1 MKKSKE
7 TINLIVMLLGM
18 MCLTTKAAT
27 ASSDSLTV
35 DEMKAMFYQRYI
47 NGVRPK
53 SLDEYDLLKRDTHT
67 KDSMYF
73 CYLVNN
79 EVLKNPKGIRLPV
92 SEYVFYRDTL
102 CWVKPRQGMPGKEFE
117 QLAQKLQK
125 KYGRIHVNDTLTVV
139 PAKWMTGSITF
150 ISDFPEE
157 YATTVFSSMAYRKE
171 VINGV
176 VKDYNYIGMDL
187 GNRELFRE
195 LHFIVRG
202 NDGYYPNK
210 SRIMVHIEEKFN
222 TPREIIMS
230 ERQLTYKRLF
240 VLFGRD
246 LNRACL
252 KKPEDYGFSQPKFYS
267 LLFYFDAQQRVHVEV
282 LLPKQLDEM
291 DRLLLTDLQ
300 KAVESQPAK
309 LFGSHF
315 TIDGKIFPG
324 LYVNARYAQHGWNLI
339 EYRALEEK

>member
-176 VKDYNYIGMDL
+176 VKDYNDISMDL
-187 GNRELFRE
+187 GHSQLQMELG
-195 LHFIVRG
+195 FIVRG
-202 NDGYYPNK
+202 DNGYTPNGGHMI
-210 SRIMVHIEEKFN
+210 RFYDRFN
-222 TPREIIMS
+222 IPREKVMS
-230 ERQLTYKRLF
+230 GRRLNYKRLLM
-240 VLFGRD
+240 LFARD
-246 LNRACL
+246 LNHVCCNA
-252 KKPEDYGFSQPKFYS
+252 PEGYDYGHLKCYS

-291 DRLLLTDLQ
+291 DRFLLSDLQ
-300 KAVESQPAK
+300 KAVESQPAE

-324 LYVNARYAQHGWNLI
+324 LYVKATYGGFKWNLFD
-339 EYRALEEK
+339 YRTIEEK